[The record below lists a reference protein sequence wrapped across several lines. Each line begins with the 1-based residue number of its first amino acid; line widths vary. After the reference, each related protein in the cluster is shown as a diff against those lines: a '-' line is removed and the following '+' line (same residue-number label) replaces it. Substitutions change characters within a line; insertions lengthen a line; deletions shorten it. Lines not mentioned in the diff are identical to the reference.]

1 MSTAVDDL
9 ILSADSGFLWP
20 EDVEEVVV
28 DDVFS
33 FLPSKTTGIMAAITR
48 RKNFGGEVEKE
59 EEVDEEA
66 VATEEASVSVVDPLE
81 EDFFFL
87 RFLRFF
93 DDGDISSSSASFRDG
108 MDAAAEGD

>member
-1 MSTAVDDL
+1 MSTVDDFN
-9 ILSADSGFLWP
+9 LSADSGFLWP

-81 EDFFFL
+81 DFFFL

-93 DDGDISSSSASFRDG
+93 DDGDISSSASFGG